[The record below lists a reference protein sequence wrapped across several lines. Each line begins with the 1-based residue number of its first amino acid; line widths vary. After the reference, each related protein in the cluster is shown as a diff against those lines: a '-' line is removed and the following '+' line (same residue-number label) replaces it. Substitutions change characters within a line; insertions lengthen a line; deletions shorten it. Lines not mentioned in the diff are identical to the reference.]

1 MRILI
6 VYSGGRIF
14 GSLAE
19 RLHSRIAPM
28 HAADIACEEGQV
40 SAWTVLKQRIRRAG
54 IVAGMSQLLFKLLDV
69 ALLRSEIRRHAESL
83 TRSEATITIASLN
96 SQDARAFL
104 EQQRY
109 DIVVAIATSILQEA
123 TLRLAGHG
131 FINIHPGI
139 LPQYRGIGN
148 FWAVAHGDHENIGY
162 TVHWMTP
169 AIDKGA
175 IICQGRLGSDVK
187 GLWEMNYRALRL
199 AVDELGQIINAG
211 KVLDARVEVDE
222 SNSRYYS
229 WNGIA
234 DYLVFLK
241 QLKARRP

>member
-19 RLHSRIAPM
+19 RLHSRIAQV
-28 HAADIACEEGQV
+28 HEADIAFEDVQV
-40 SAWTVLKQRIRRAG
+40 SAWAVLKQRIRKAG
-54 IVAGMSQLLFKLLDV
+54 IVAGMSQFLFKLLDV
-69 ALLRSEIRRHAESL
+69 ALLRIEIRRHAASL
-83 TRSEATITIASLN
+83 PRSEATITMASLN
-96 SQDARAFL
+96 SPDARAFL

-123 TLRLAGHG
+123 TLQLAVHG

-148 FWAVAHGDHENIGY
+148 FWAVAHGDHENVGY

-175 IICQGRLGSDVK
+175 IICQGRLGSDIK
-187 GLWEMNYRALRL
+187 GLWDMNYRALSV
-199 AVDELGQIINAG
+199 AVDELAQIINAG

-234 DYLVFLK
+234 DYLAFLK
-241 QLKARRP
+241 RLKALRP